1 MWQPQTPNQRQM
13 NMKVSQQMKPTAM
26 AIMWAGIAFS
36 VMSCTSGFSHG
47 ANPSACIDMKP
58 RHIQVG
64 PQHPHKSSITLRTD
78 RTTYLPGQTV
88 TVTVRSTRDF
98 MGFLIQ
104 GRRVT
109 DNQIVGSF
117 IVFPSESKL
126 LQCQKSGDSVTHS
139 DKSLKRNLFFVWKAP
154 ALSVGD
160 IQFYVS
166 IVQSYFI
173 YWARINSTVVRDV
186 TPKGTTPAALQNGQ
200 FSTSGD
206 WTANSSLTRTT
217 EAISDAGHNEA
228 SLFEEDTQE
237 NNEEKLRAA
246 ATQQKQSLTEPLDHF
261 MQTRAGGKSTAG
273 ELERCHGCREDAQ
286 ARSSKDVT
294 DVSRSWSE
302 TFLLPTSWPQVETS
316 SVVTSQLHQ
325 HQATMADNPSPALK
339 QSVLVTLKASADFLQ
354 QTEKGEP
361 REQKAGR
368 DRNKSLGA
376 ESRPTHE
383 DGTSSKEGGNLARGS
398 HLGAVELGIL
408 LGCSAGL
415 GMAMAAG
422 LRYLRAQYC
431 RKRTEVSFTE
441 QNNGII
447 HVQESGELVQ
457 VRKVRENSFVLV
469 QAEYNVITPPGK

>member
-1 MWQPQTPNQRQM
+1 
-13 NMKVSQQMKPTAM
+13 MKPTAM

-200 FSTSGD
+200 FSTSGG
-206 WTANSSLTRTT
+206 TAHDLRGKNREGHYTMAAGRT
-217 EAISDAGHNEA
+217 
-228 SLFEEDTQE
+228 FC
-237 NNEEKLRAA
+237 LRNA
-246 ATQQKQSLTEPLDHF
+246 KNL
-261 MQTRAGGKSTAG
+261 GKGAHSWMGSPKHAH
-273 ELERCHGCREDAQ
+273 LLH